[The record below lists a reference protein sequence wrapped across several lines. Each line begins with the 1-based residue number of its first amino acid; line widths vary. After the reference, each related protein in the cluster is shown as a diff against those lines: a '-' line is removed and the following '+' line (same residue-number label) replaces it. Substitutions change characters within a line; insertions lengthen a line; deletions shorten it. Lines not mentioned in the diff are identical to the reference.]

1 MFTLLEAVA
10 SHGVQP
16 LDGLSISTLFE
27 SVPRDPAA
35 VVIYSL
41 LLVSLFLVWRGG
53 HRRKAQ
59 R

>member
-1 MFTLLEAVA
+1 MLTLLEAVG

-16 LDGLSISTLFE
+16 LDGLSISRLFE

-35 VVIYSL
+35 IVIYSL